1 MQRDILERF
10 LISLMPFMMFSLVA
24 LLSSPCLADDF
35 LSAELTPE
43 EVLNRIDGNTAPL
56 IVDLR
61 APVEFG
67 IAHIPG
73 ATNIPLPEL
82 ENRLEEL
89 RGDKG
94 VLIYCLNGSRTR
106 DAEPILYGNDIRNV
120 YHLDGSF
127 EGWIRGKYPF
137 EKGGVKKTG
146 W

>member
-1 MQRDILERF
+1 MMVMTSMDKVPDTFRIVCF
-10 LISLMPFMMFSLVA
+10 LLLVIAPFLVF
-24 LLSSPCLADDF
+24 PEDF
-35 LSAELTPE
+35 LSPGLTPE
-43 EVLNRIDGNTAPL
+43 DVLKRIDSADAPL

>member
-1 MQRDILERF
+1 MTGQACLWRVAGIL
-10 LISLMPFMMFSLVA
+10 LLV
-24 LLSSPCLADDF
+24 LSSRLVPADDF
-35 LSAELTPE
+35 LSTGLSPE
-43 EVLNRIDGNTAPL
+43 EILERIKGPDAPL

-61 APVEFG
+61 APPEFG

-73 ATNIPLPEL
+73 ALNIPLPEL
-82 ENRLEEL
+82 EKRLDEL
-89 RGDKG
+89 RNENG